1 MERNRVRVTIAGVN
15 YSLITDESVEYTNEI
30 AAEIDGKMKELQ
42 GANPFMSTNQAAVLV
57 AIEFADKARK
67 AEQTSEGYRAQI
79 KDYLKDASEA
89 QTERDFYKRELDRVR
104 TEAKAKSN
112 QMNLFTPQTNEE
124 A

>member
-1 MERNRVRVTIAGVN
+1 MERNKVRVTIAGVN
-15 YSLITDESVEYTNEI
+15 YSLITDETAEYTNEI
-30 AAEIDGKMKELQ
+30 AVEIDSKMKELQ

-67 AEQTSEGYRAQI
+67 SEQTAEGYRAQI

-112 QMNLFTPQTNEE
+112 QMNLFAPQTDEQ
-124 A
+124 

>member
-1 MERNRVRVTIAGVN
+1 MERNKVRVTIAGVN
-15 YSLITDESVEYTNEI
+15 YSLITDETAEYTNEI
-30 AAEIDGKMKELQ
+30 AAEIDSKMKELQ
-42 GANPFMSTNQAAVLV
+42 GANPFMSANQAAVLV

-67 AEQTSEGYRAQI
+67 SEQTVEGYRAQI

-112 QMNLFTPQTNEE
+112 QMNLFTPQTD
-124 A
+124 AQ